1 MLRTDPLRWLLLA
14 LALTS
19 VGCETDKDGV
29 NVNFTAALRAHQA
42 QLDRQPGRAEVE
54 RMVAHLSPE
63 QLNDLG
69 VLYEREGRLEEA
81 EWAYQRAVWRDPRF
95 APGYVNLGNVLR
107 KRGRTE
113 QALLRYRQAMS
124 ADPDS
129 FEAVNN
135 FGDLCAE
142 QGIHLDEAIAR
153 LTPLTPRPGRHRAYG
168 LDTLGWLY
176 HVRGDE
182 PRAAETLEAALSETG
197 EDTPALRLTVHE
209 HLGCVYGALGR
220 QAEAAEQVAQ
230 AARLRALLHRTEPGD
245 DDTEEQRER
254 R

>member
-1 MLRTDPLRWLLLA
+1 MLRTDFFRWLLLA

-19 VGCETDKDGV
+19 VGCETDKEGV

-42 QLDRQPGRAEVE
+42 LLDRQPGRAEVE
-54 RMVAHLSPE
+54 RMVAHLRPE

-95 APGYVNLGNVLR
+95 APAYVNLGNVLR
-107 KRGRTE
+107 QRGRTE
-113 QALLRYRQAMS
+113 QALSRYRQAMS

-142 QGIHLDEAIAR
+142 QGIHLEEAIAR
-153 LTPLTPRPGRHRAYG
+153 LIPLTQQPGRHRGYG

-182 PRAAETLEAALSETG
+182 ARAAETLEAALSEAG
-197 EDTPALRLTVHE
+197 EETPALRLTIHE

-220 QAEAAEQVAQ
+220 RTEAAEQVAQ
-230 AARLRALLHRTEPGD
+230 AARLRALLH
-245 DDTEEQRER
+245 
-254 R
+254 

>member
-1 MLRTDPLRWLLLA
+1 MLRTNSLRWLLLA

-19 VGCETDKDGV
+19 VGCETDKEGV
-29 NVNFTAALRAHQA
+29 NVNFTAALRAYQA

-81 EWAYQRAVWRDPRF
+81 EWAYQRAVWREPRF
-95 APGYVNLGNVLR
+95 APAYVNLANVLR

-113 QALLRYRQAMS
+113 QALLRYRQAMA
-124 ADPDS
+124 ADPGS

-135 FGDLCAE
+135 FADLCAE

-153 LTPLTPRPGRHRAYG
+153 LIPLTQRPGPHRAYG

-197 EDTPALRLTVHE
+197 EDTPALRLAIHE

-220 QAEAAEQVAQ
+220 QAEAAEQAAQ
-230 AARLRALLHRTEPGD
+230 ASRIRALLHQTGPGD
-245 DDTEEQRER
+245 DDTGEPRER

>member
-1 MLRTDPLRWLLLA
+1 MLRTDPWRWLLLA

-19 VGCETDKDGV
+19 VGCETDKEGV
-29 NVNFTAALRAHQA
+29 NVNFTAALRAYQA

-95 APGYVNLGNVLR
+95 APAYVNLGNVLR

-135 FGDLCAE
+135 FADLCAE
-142 QGIHLDEAIAR
+142 QGIHLNEAIAR
-153 LTPLTPRPGRHRAYG
+153 LTPVTQRLGQHRAYG

-176 HVRGDE
+176 HVQGDE

-197 EDTPALRLTVHE
+197 EDTPALRLIVHE
-209 HLGCVYGALGR
+209 HLGCVYGALDR
-220 QAEAAEQVAQ
+220 PAEAAEQAAQ
-230 AARLRALLHRTEPGD
+230 AARLRALLHQPEPD
-245 DDTEEQRER
+245 DNDTENPRER